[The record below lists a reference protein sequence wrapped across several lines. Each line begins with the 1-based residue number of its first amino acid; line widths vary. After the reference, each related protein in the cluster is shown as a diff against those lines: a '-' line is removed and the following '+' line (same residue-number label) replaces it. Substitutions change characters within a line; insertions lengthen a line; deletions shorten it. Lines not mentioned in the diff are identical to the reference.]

1 MKDLKKAARKLLLEL
16 GAPVSSKGFNYTVEV
31 LVDAIANEKPI
42 VNGSKLTQ
50 EWGAKFGERAGL
62 IDRNLRYVK
71 DVCIEK
77 QTEKF
82 NEIFGNADGIKLYEF
97 LGILRYRLE
106 DEVEGM

>member
-31 LVDAIANEKPI
+31 LADAIVNEKPI

-50 EWGAKFGERAGL
+50 EWGDKFGERAGL

-77 QTEKF
+77 RTEKF
-82 NEIFGNADGIKLYEF
+82 NEIFGNAAGIKLYEF